1 MKKSLAGLFLIFLF
15 AGCAT
20 VPPDSR
26 KELIEYIPS
35 NAHILFSFNA
45 GENQPLIG
53 QVVKRINL
61 TDKRISMLLGMV
73 EHVLLG
79 ISDPGDGSMT
89 VTIAL
94 SGAFPASILESS
106 FRKQKQLTEVSPG
119 RFETK
124 DGSASLKIVKPYLL
138 VVDIAAGRNP
148 DRGISVDLVNPDD
161 DFSALI
167 SDFNKIAGLGGGTAG
182 GSAVKLPIQALSLNG
197 NRFEENRYTI
207 QCSIDFSDARSARLF
222 RGLLKG
228 VVSNYLISYAGDA
241 GRTASREMKFTNEEN
256 KVLISSLNL
265 DTGTLSTVLISI
277 IVQFKGQM

>member
-1 MKKSLAGLFLIFLF
+1 MKKRLAGLLLIFLF

-20 VPPDSR
+20 VPPNSQ
-26 KELIEYIPS
+26 KELIEYIPA

-45 GENQPLIG
+45 KENQTLIG
-53 QVVKRINL
+53 QVVRRINL

-73 EHVLLG
+73 RHVLLG
-79 ISDPGDGSMT
+79 IADPGDGSMA

-94 SGAFPASILESS
+94 SGAFPSSILESS
-106 FRKQKQLTEVSPG
+106 FRKQKQLTEVAPG
-119 RFETK
+119 HFKTG
-124 DGSASLKIVKPYLL
+124 DGTTSLRIVKPYLL
-138 VVDIAAGRNP
+138 VIDISPGEALQQGITVDA
-148 DRGISVDLVNPDD
+148 VNLND
-161 DFSALI
+161 DFAALI
-167 SDFNKIAGLGGGTAG
+167 SDFNKIAGLGDSG
-182 GSAVKLPIQALSLNG
+182 GSAVKLPIQSVILNG
-197 NRFEENRYTI
+197 NRLDEETYGIR
-207 QCSIDFSDARSARLF
+207 CSIDFADARSARLF

-228 VVSNYLISYAGDA
+228 VVSNYLISYAGNA

>member
-35 NAHILFSFNA
+35 NAYILFSFNA
-45 GENQPLIG
+45 KENQLLIS

-73 EHVLLG
+73 EHMLLG
-79 ISDPGDGSMT
+79 ISDSGDGSMA

-94 SGAFPASILESS
+94 SGAFPSSILESS
-106 FRKQKQLTEVSPG
+106 FRKQKQLKEVSSG
-119 RFETK
+119 CFETK
-124 DGSASLKIVKPYLL
+124 DGSVSLRIVRPYLL
-138 VVDIAAGRNP
+138 VVDIAGGESLH
-148 DRGISVDLVNPDD
+148 RGITIDQVNLDD
-161 DFSALI
+161 DFAALI
-167 SDFNKIAGLGGGTAG
+167 FDFNKIAGLGGSPDTG
-182 GSAVKLPIQALSLNG
+182 AVKLPIQALSLNG
-197 NRFEENRYTI
+197 VRTDEDRYVI
-207 QCSIDFSDARSARLF
+207 GCSIDFSDARSARLF

-265 DTGTLSTVLISI
+265 DTETLSTVLISI
-277 IVQFKGQM
+277 IVQFKGQL

>member
-1 MKKSLAGLFLIFLF
+1 MKKSFAGLFLVFLF

-26 KELIEYIPS
+26 NELIEYIPS

-45 GENQPLIG
+45 KDNQSLIG
-53 QVVKRINL
+53 QVVRRINL

-73 EHVLLG
+73 EHMLLG
-79 ISDPGDGSMT
+79 ISDPGDGSMA

-94 SGAFPASILESS
+94 SGAFPSSILESS
-106 FRKQKQLTEVSPG
+106 FRKQQQLKEVSPG
-119 RFETK
+119 CFETK

-138 VVDIAAGRNP
+138 VVDIAVGESLP
-148 DRGISVDLVNPDD
+148 RGLTVDFVNLDD
-161 DFSALI
+161 DFAALI
-167 SDFNKIAGLGGGTAG
+167 SDFNKIAGLGGAG
-182 GSAVKLPIQALSLNG
+182 NSSVKLPIQALSLNG
-197 NRFEENRYTI
+197 KQFEENLYTI
-207 QCSIDFSDARSARLF
+207 RCSIDFSDARSARLF

-265 DTGTLSTVLISI
+265 DAGTLSTVLIAI